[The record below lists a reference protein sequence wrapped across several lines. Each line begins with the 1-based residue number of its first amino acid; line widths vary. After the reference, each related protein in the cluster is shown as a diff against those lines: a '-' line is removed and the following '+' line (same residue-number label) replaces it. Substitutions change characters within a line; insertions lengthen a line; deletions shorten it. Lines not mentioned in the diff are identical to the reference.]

1 MDETMNGA
9 AVLRRTLR
17 WMAMAAVLLLVGLAA
32 GCASQPSAPREITLA
47 GVVVD
52 GERLARP
59 DEGGLVQVN
68 RNGAWMDARANTVL
82 QNGDWI
88 STGANAHAMIR
99 YPSGSQLYL
108 RPNTRG
114 RIGSFSE
121 MVGEVFAKIRG
132 VFAVQTTFVKAG
144 AEGTEYSVRAS
155 QAGDYAVAVYEGKV
169 RLSSLANAWP
179 SVLLDTGTMAA
190 GRPQVPPR
198 PAPTSPVEAARTRAW
213 VESVDRLM
221 PPPPKTSN
229 IGPALAILGAAAVI
243 AIAAS
248 DKDEL
253 AAPTGLSPGS
263 SSASEPALMRSCR
276 AITLGWQPVKGAS
289 DYVVTMEHASG
300 TRTTAAS
307 GFGAAVTRHSSDT
320 SEAFSGGYGT
330 YRWQVQARDSRGKA
344 GPRSAPAHFYC
355 PG

>member
-1 MDETMNGA
+1 MLKLALRWIGLVVLA
-9 AVLRRTLR
+9 AV
-17 WMAMAAVLLLVGLAA
+17 AA
-32 GCASQPSAPREITLA
+32 GCASRPSAPREVTLA

-52 GERLARP
+52 GQRLARD
-59 DEGGLVQVN
+59 DENGLVQVN
-68 RNGAWMDARANTVL
+68 RNGNWMEARANTVL

-88 STGANAHAMIR
+88 STGPNAHAMIR

-114 RIGSFSE
+114 RVGSFSE

-132 VFAVQTTFVKAG
+132 VFAVQTTFVRAG

-155 QAGDYAVAVYEGKV
+155 QAGEYAVAVYEGKV

-179 SVLLDTGTMAA
+179 SVLLDPGMLAA

-198 PAPTSPVEAARTRAW
+198 PGPTSPVEAARTKAW

-221 PPPPKTSN
+221 PPPPKTSSV
-229 IGPALAILGAAAVI
+229 GPALAILGAAAII

-248 DKDEL
+248 DKDNL
-253 AAPTGLSPGS
+253 GAPTGLSPGT
-263 SSASEPALMRSCR
+263 SSASDPAVMRTCR
-276 AITLGWQPVKGAS
+276 AVTLNWQPVKGAS

-300 TRTTAAS
+300 ARTTSAS
-307 GFGAAVTRHSSDT
+307 GFAAGATRHSPDT
-320 SEAFSGGYGT
+320 SEPFSGSYGT
-330 YRWQVQARDSRGKA
+330 YRWHVQARDSRGKT